1 VWPVRAGKD
10 VGKAALQR
18 GTSSD
23 WKETGN
29 EPPNA
34 AHAPSLDLQSA
45 RLTLRGKNTA
55 TKIENNSK
63 IFGALSGVK
72 EIDLKI
78 E

>member
-1 VWPVRAGKD
+1 MPDSQRRAGAQR
-10 VGKAALQR
+10 AAR
-18 GTSSD
+18 
-23 WKETGN
+23 
-29 EPPNA
+29 
-34 AHAPSLDLQSA
+34 APSWTCQSA

-63 IFGALSGVK
+63 IFDALIVVK

>member
-1 VWPVRAGKD
+1 VQERTSAKQHFSS
-10 VGKAALQR
+10 ALQR
-18 GTSSD
+18 D

>member
-1 VWPVRAGKD
+1 MQNSASTAHQCSAKEAGI
-10 VGKAALQR
+10 
-18 GTSSD
+18 
-23 WKETGN
+23 
-29 EPPNA
+29 NA
-34 AHAPSLDLQSA
+34 ARCGPRAIHRRPCA

-63 IFGALSGVK
+63 IFGASGNVK